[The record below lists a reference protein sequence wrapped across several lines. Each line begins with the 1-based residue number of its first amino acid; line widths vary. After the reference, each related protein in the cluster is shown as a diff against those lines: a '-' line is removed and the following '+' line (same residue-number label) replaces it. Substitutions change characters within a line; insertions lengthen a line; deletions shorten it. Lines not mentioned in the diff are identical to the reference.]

1 MNLSNKPQLVIGNKN
16 YSTWS
21 LRAWLALHAF
31 GIEFEEIQIE
41 LFSDSAK
48 PILQQYSPTGK
59 VPAYKDANSMVWDSL
74 AIAGFLANKFKDKNM
89 WGNHPDI
96 CHSLVAEMHSGFL
109 ALRNEMPMNIRA
121 KRQIMPSQACLND
134 INRVEQIFNKYRKE
148 FVNEGDYL
156 LGSLSLAD
164 VFFAPLAF
172 RFKTYNHYSDIQL
185 NQISQ
190 TYINTLLTHP
200 SMQLWQQQALT
211 ETSVIKHDETGMDVQ
226 NV

>member
-1 MNLSNKPQLVIGNKN
+1 MKSLNKPLLIIGNKN

-31 GIEFEEIQIE
+31 AIKFDEVQIE

-48 PILQQYSPTGK
+48 PILQKYSPTGK
-59 VPAYKDANSMVWDSL
+59 VPAYSDTHNMLWDSL
-74 AIAGFLANKFKDKNM
+74 AIASFLANKFKDKNM

-121 KRQIMPSQACLND
+121 KRQITPSQNCLND
-134 INRVEQIFNKYRKE
+134 INRIEQIFNTYRKD
-148 FVNEGDYL
+148 FAKEGDYL
-156 LGSLSLAD
+156 LGSFSLAD
-164 VFFAPLAF
+164 AFFAPLAF
-172 RFKTYNHYSDIQL
+172 RFKTYNQYSGIQL
-185 NQISQ
+185 NEVSQ
-190 TYINTLLTHP
+190 AYVDTLIAHP

-211 ETSVIKHDETGMDVQ
+211 ETSIIKHDEAGI
-226 NV
+226 NI